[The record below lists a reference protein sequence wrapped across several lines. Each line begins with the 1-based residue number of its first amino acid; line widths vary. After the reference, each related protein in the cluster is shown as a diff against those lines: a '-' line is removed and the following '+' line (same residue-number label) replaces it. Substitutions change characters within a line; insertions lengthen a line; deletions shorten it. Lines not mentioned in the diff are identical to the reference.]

1 MSFLEEEN
9 LNFSNVFESRTM
21 LIEITIFLRFYGSQL
36 MKIFSRLLTG

>member
-21 LIEITIFLRFYGSQL
+21 LIEITIFLEILWFPVDEN
-36 MKIFSRLLTG
+36 I